1 MLIRCRWDGPSM
13 HEPASNAP
21 ITHDLRI
28 AAARILGAAEGDPD
42 KAAAMLKKLLAER
55 AQIDLP

>member
-1 MLIRCRWDGPSM
+1 M

-28 AAARILGAAEGDPD
+28 AAARILGAAAGDPD
-42 KAAAMLKKLLAER
+42 KAAEMFRQLLAER